1 MESMGA
7 IVEGEWNSLG
17 GMCTIEEADF
27 MDQLLSSFPIHDGF
41 STLNTAGSSYCS
53 SDIANN
59 DTSSYSFWHSP
70 TFVVANNSPTSIDF
84 CIEDATIMSS
94 YPVEAPLPSKNIN
107 LKRKTEMPRPE
118 LVVDKRAC
126 CDHNPM
132 VQVQK
137 KRRKSRPAK
146 NQNNVS
152 TTDDFK
158 GQSRSNFST
167 EDEHSNASQELNSKK
182 SDSKGTT
189 SDPQILYA
197 RKRRERI
204 NERLRILQNI
214 VPNGTKVDI
223 STMLEEA
230 VQYVKFLQLQI
241 KMLSSDDLWIYA
253 PIAYNGM
260 GIGLDF
266 QLTKQG

>member
-1 MESMGA
+1 
-7 IVEGEWNSLG
+7 
-17 GMCTIEEADF
+17 MCTIEEVDF

-59 DTSSYSFWHSP
+59 DTSSYSFWHTP
-70 TFVVANNSPTSIDF
+70 TFVVANNSPASIDF
-84 CIEDATIMSS
+84 CIEDATITSS
-94 YPVEAPLPSKNIN
+94 YPVEAPLPAKNIN
-107 LKRKTEMPRPE
+107 LKRETEMPRPE
-118 LVVDKRAC
+118 PVADKRAC

-132 VQVQK
+132 IHVQK
-137 KRRKSRPAK
+137 KRRNSRPKK
-146 NQNNVS
+146 NQNNGE
-152 TTDDFK
+152 DGLK
-158 GQSRSNFST
+158 RQSWSYCSS

-182 SDSKGTT
+182 RDSQGTT
-189 SDPQILYA
+189 SDPQSLYT
-197 RKRRERI
+197 RKRREMI
-204 NERLRILQNI
+204 NERLRILQNL

-230 VQYVKFLQLQI
+230 VHYVKFLQLQI
-241 KMLSSDDLWIYA
+241 KMLSSDELWMYA

-260 GIGLDF
+260 GIGLDDV